1 MEDSKKYLKH
11 GEQTVPSDKVIKLV
25 KTISGDGFDF
35 VVEALDWIGKN
46 LKVERDRP
54 DRNSLFNRRTASQ
67 IIEDEF
73 STGCTDTALAFVALC
88 RTRSIPTKYVETIGR
103 DWLEDKYEKGRIHGH
118 VFAEIYLKNKWYVVD
133 PQRRTIYVAS
143 NPYQVFEIYATG
155 LDAWDVGLHSIEELQ
170 EKFLEFKKKYGSSH
184 GSSEPKDN
192 PPKA

>member
-1 MEDSKKYLKH
+1 MEKDFLQEGKQTKITGAVKH
-11 GEQTVPSDKVIKLV
+11 ASAS
-25 KTISGDGFDF
+25 ISGEGFDF

-88 RTRSIPTKYVETIGR
+88 RERSIPTKYVETIGR

-170 EKFLEFKKKYGSSH
+170 EKLRISRAER
-184 GSSEPKDN
+184 
-192 PPKA
+192 